1 MNSFYLI
8 FSNIRYK
15 ALIFFFII
23 FAGVLEFVGLSLIYP
38 LISLIFNLEVP
49 DNKLID
55 ILNDLLNVLNFN
67 SKYLI
72 IASICI
78 LIITKAIFL
87 LIYRYFSTINVI
99 SFQVKL
105 QRELFS
111 NFFLTKYLFSANK
124 KSKLINSISEQAKLA
139 QSAMQILF
147 NIFENITILTFLIF
161 LCYFVSIEILLLSFL
176 LATLL
181 ILIFKFTISLSNIF
195 SLNLINANELFY
207 KLINKS
213 LNSYKY
219 IKVTNTDK
227 NFFKEYIPIISDIKV
242 NTLKFVL
249 LNRGSKIMIEPII
262 LIVISIIFFVSLN
275 FFNTQVT
282 TIVVMYF
289 IIARLFQKLLALINL
304 LQQYAKDSESV
315 KYCYKLLNQINENK
329 EISGKNNFIEFQN
342 LKLKK
347 IHFSYG
353 SNTILKDL
361 SLTIHKNKITTI
373 YGKSGIGKT
382 TLSNLILGLIKPTNG
397 EIILNNKNLN
407 NYDLNKFRSK
417 IGYVSQDN
425 SIFNMTLKENLTLRN
440 RSAKEKEIINYL
452 NIFDLKEFIHNKS
465 KVKNIIIDQ
474 NTANLSNGQKQ
485 RICLIR
491 ELISNPQILIL
502 DEITS
507 SVDKTNLNKV
517 LNILYSLKK
526 HTTIFLITHQSE
538 YKKISDFNYKLIN
551 KKLIQI

>member
-1 MNSFYLI
+1 ME
-8 FSNIRYK
+8 
-15 ALIFFFII
+15 FF
-23 FAGVLEFVGLSLIYP
+23 GLSLIYP
-38 LISLIFNLEVP
+38 LISLVFNLEVP
-49 DNKLID
+49 ENKLID
-55 ILNDLLNVLNFN
+55 TLNVLLNYFNFN
-67 SKYLI
+67 SKFLI
-72 IASICI
+72 IISICM

-87 LIYRYFSTINVI
+87 LIYRYFSTVNVI

-105 QRELFS
+105 QSELFS
-111 NFFLTKYLFSANK
+111 NFFLTKYSFSANK

-147 NIFENITILTFLIF
+147 NLFENITILIFLIF
-161 LCYFVSIEILLLSFL
+161 LCYFVSVEILLFSFL
-176 LATLL
+176 LAIIL
-181 ILIFKFTISLSNIF
+181 ILVFKFTISLSNIF
-195 SLNLINANELFY
+195 SLNLINANELFF

-219 IKVTNTDK
+219 IKVTNTHK
-227 NFFKEYIPIISDIKV
+227 NFFKEYIPIISDIKI

-249 LNRGSKIMIEPII
+249 LNKGSKIMIEPIV

-275 FFNTQVT
+275 FFDTQVT

-289 IIARLFQKLLALINL
+289 IIARLFQKLLSLISL
-304 LQQYAKDSESV
+304 FQQYAKDSESV
-315 KYCYKLLNQINENK
+315 KYCYELLNQINENK
-329 EISGKNNFIEFQN
+329 EISGKLNFIKFQN
-342 LKLKK
+342 LKLNK
-347 IHFSYG
+347 INFSYG
-353 SNTILKDL
+353 SNAILRDL
-361 SLTIHKNKITTI
+361 SLKIHKNKITTI

-382 TLSNLILGLIKPTNG
+382 TLSNLILGLIKPSKG

-440 RSAKEKEIINYL
+440 RNITEKEIIDYL
-452 NIFDLKEFIHNKS
+452 NKFDLKEFIHNKS
-465 KVKNIIIDQ
+465 KIQEIMIDQ

-485 RICLIR
+485 RICIIR
-491 ELISNPQILIL
+491 ELISNPEILIL

-507 SVDKTNLNKV
+507 SVDKINLNKILKI
-517 LNILYSLKK
+517 LNSLKK
-526 HTTIFLITHQSE
+526 RTTIFLITHQNE

>member
-147 NIFENITILTFLIF
+147 NIFENITILIFLIF